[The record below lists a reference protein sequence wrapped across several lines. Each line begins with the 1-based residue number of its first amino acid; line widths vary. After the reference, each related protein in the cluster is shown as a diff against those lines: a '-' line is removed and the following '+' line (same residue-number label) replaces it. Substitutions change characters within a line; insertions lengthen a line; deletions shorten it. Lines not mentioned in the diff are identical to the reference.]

1 MTTTTDNE
9 ATPAAAAVV
18 YGLHGLRVV
27 PVRGKVPP
35 IKAWQDVATN
45 DTAAI
50 RELFARPEHATDGV
64 SIVTGRESGVF
75 VVDVDVAN
83 GKPGMESLE
92 ELERRIG
99 PLPKGPVA
107 RTPSGGIHLYFAT
120 DGREIR
126 NSAGNVLGPGLD
138 VRGEGGQ
145 VVAPPTCRGDACYRW
160 EEDRSP
166 MDLEPPTAPALLELL
181 AAEPIR
187 EPRESRRVDPH
198 TGEILGRDT
207 PAWVN
212 EFNRSHTWPELLA
225 GDGWTH
231 DETDPNG
238 DAHWT
243 RPEKETRKGSSATVY
258 ADTDCLH
265 VFTTSIPWLPAGTT
279 VDRYGY
285 MVHRRYGGDFKAAAH
300 ALKPSSNGKLRG
312 IVHDVA
318 GLVASTVGAATHAVV
333 TKLRPDEGELEAVN
347 LPDEFWNA
355 RRELAHIRQAA
366 QSRRRSPDA
375 VLHVVLSR
383 VAGFTSHTL
392 KLPPLVGSRA
402 NLCHFAAVC
411 GPPGSGKSSANAVG
425 RELVPVPAN
434 LITGVIDQLPIG
446 TGEGLI
452 EGLFGE
458 VPVSNPEKGK
468 PQSERR
474 QVNWNVVVYVDE
486 GEALTALSSRNGAT
500 TLPTLRSIWSDAT
513 LGTAV
518 ASKARNRRVEAGQY
532 AYGLVL
538 ALQPERAGDLLNDA
552 EGGTP
557 QRFSWCWALDPTM
570 PDLRPAWPGALKWS
584 PPTRAEIDALPGRL
598 IGGFMSH
605 EMPIDGAI
613 QEEVD
618 ARTVALN
625 REQLTI
631 DSLDGHAFLVRLK
644 IAALLAIIDRR
655 LNVTG
660 EDWALAEIVMRTS
673 DAVRRRTLDSVSAK
687 AAKVEQASR
696 DRHVRKEVGADRA
709 KHLDRVE
716 RGARHLVSL
725 VEKAGGEML
734 VTAARRSMRRYRD
747 DLEEIVE
754 YAVERGWLVEHSAPS
769 HTDQP
774 KRILKTVPR

>member
-355 RRELAHIRQAA
+355 RRVVGPYQAGGA
-366 QSRRRSPDA
+366 ESAPITRRGVARRPVPWLPGSPAIPSSCRRSWD
-375 VLHVVLSR
+375 R
-383 VAGFTSHTL
+383 
-392 KLPPLVGSRA
+392 
-402 NLCHFAAVC
+402 
-411 GPPGSGKSSANAVG
+411 
-425 RELVPVPAN
+425 
-434 LITGVIDQLPIG
+434 
-446 TGEGLI
+446 
-452 EGLFGE
+452 
-458 VPVSNPEKGK
+458 
-468 PQSERR
+468 
-474 QVNWNVVVYVDE
+474 
-486 GEALTALSSRNGAT
+486 
-500 TLPTLRSIWSDAT
+500 
-513 LGTAV
+513 
-518 ASKARNRRVEAGQY
+518 GQIC
-532 AYGLVL
+532 AI
-538 ALQPERAGDLLNDA
+538 
-552 EGGTP
+552 
-557 QRFSWCWALDPTM
+557 
-570 PDLRPAWPGALKWS
+570 S
-584 PPTRAEIDALPGRL
+584 PPSAGRPVAANHRRTPSAASSCRCQPTSLPASSTSCR
-598 IGGFMSH
+598 S
-605 EMPIDGAI
+605 
-613 QEEVD
+613 
-618 ARTVALN
+618 
-625 REQLTI
+625 
-631 DSLDGHAFLVRLK
+631 
-644 IAALLAIIDRR
+644 
-655 LNVTG
+655 
-660 EDWALAEIVMRTS
+660 ALAK
-673 DAVRRRTLDSVSAK
+673 D
-687 AAKVEQASR
+687 
-696 DRHVRKEVGADRA
+696 
-709 KHLDRVE
+709 
-716 RGARHLVSL
+716 
-725 VEKAGGEML
+725 
-734 VTAARRSMRRYRD
+734 
-747 DLEEIVE
+747 
-754 YAVERGWLVEHSAPS
+754 
-769 HTDQP
+769 
-774 KRILKTVPR
+774 